1 MFSEQS
7 LNQRLIVNENEFAA
21 SCLDQ
26 TAYNSDS
33 TQQTNPQIYSKP
45 LDLFMVCTG
54 QDDQNGQLQPLN
66 IFTSKIQPITGY
78 LSDEKLYVTNFNE
91 SSYLNHSQLR
101 QIVET
106 DGLIGYY
113 SKNKYKNVIQM
124 LVCVTMYSEDRHFL
138 EQTLL
143 HIQNNLKGFQ
153 ELGVQN
159 FQIVVAVI
167 YDGIMKVKEEVVDF
181 YSELERGE
189 NIDLDRNLKTRRELI
204 QNQIDFLELQKQYYL
219 LDANEGLP
227 PSIPKNIS
235 LFYQNKIQLKQQD
248 KQNRNSKIQ
257 ILCPYDIKFNLS
269 EPILTVFSIFK
280 HKNAKKLSSH
290 LWFFEGLCRQVRPKY
305 VSFVDVGTLPSELG
319 LVQFYKAMEGNYHI
333 GGVCG
338 FLGLEEPPEG
348 DQKENSN
355 QYNKLNDK
363 QLNNRLSQNDQNN
376 WIIQLNQIKNTN
388 QAKSNRKIAYSKQK
402 ILEIY
407 DQLENNFR
415 SKDQQKI
422 FNKNYFITNLILW
435 ILLFP
440 LLLIKYKVCQT
451 IYRIFDMFC
460 SLLGLFLENFLQIF
474 SSLRLAQVYE
484 YTVGHIIDK
493 NFDSFLGFLHVLP
506 GAWSAYRYDALEVR
520 SYQKTNFMQ
529 ENYFS
534 SVLNPD
540 LLTNDIKEANKF
552 LAEDRILC
560 LGIISAKGSNYQL
573 KYIPDAY
580 AVTDS
585 PQTLEEFIQQRRRWT
600 NSMIF
605 ALNHVLKNYK
615 SSIKESIHS
624 KWFSKVRL
632 PLNMYFACL
641 GLINYVLLP
650 TFFLFMAILSGYQF
664 YIPSKQPGKQYIDS
678 NSQQQQCLLDYDLT
692 SSEIM
697 CDANVKQNCY
707 IECQI
712 GELSIYQKIFNIFMK
727 ILPFSIVMTVL
738 LFMVVCL
745 TFKMKKQNF
754 QEYLQLFK
762 TVINEEDKLQID
774 QLKKN
779 LKAQN
784 KSFSEKE
791 TKINNLIQKLGE
803 KRLNELKILFKSN
816 YSHKLPQDLKKIKQE
831 YERLYTQK
839 YYNKV
844 YKIFASLFSIQT
856 LLLVVVI
863 TFSLYINIFAP
874 KIYNDIGFYP
884 LPQWMRQYIIIII
897 LINTGFFFIIMA
909 FHFIFQPKL
918 VWLAFKSYLS
928 FTFYAPV
935 YQIFLSI
942 YSFCNLDDVTWGTK
956 GLQSSTQNQIFVS
969 DKVRYVRYWVWINAT
984 FILAFLSA
992 SLIPLDKTP
1001 YVVIGIGIYCT
1012 VYNVLRIS
1020 GGTINY
1026 LKYYLYDQLKIKKE
1040 LNKIVASN
1048 LQNYEELKRDY
1059 LKYLSIGTVNQ
1070 VKTQEIIQQQLDEDQ
1085 EQLVFSRSV
1094 SKNQSQNN
1102 SQKEFLRVSQKD
1114 IFRF

>member
-1 MFSEQS
+1 MISEQS
-7 LNQRLIVNENEFAA
+7 LNQRLIINENEFNA

-26 TAYNSDS
+26 TSNNSDS
-33 TQQTNPQIYSKP
+33 KQQTDPQMYQKP

-54 QDDQNGQLQPLN
+54 QDDQDGKLQPLN
-66 IFTSKIQPITGY
+66 IFTQKIQPKTEY
-78 LSDEKLYVTNFNE
+78 LQEESPYIVNFDE
-91 SSYLNHSQLR
+91 SSYLNPSQLR
-101 QIVET
+101 PIAET

-124 LVCVTMYSEDRHFL
+124 LICVTMYSEDRHFL

-143 HIQNNLKGFQ
+143 HIQKNLQGFS

-167 YDGIMKVKEEVVDF
+167 YDGIMKIKEEVVEF
-181 YSELERGE
+181 YCELEKGE
-189 NIDLDRNLKTRRELI
+189 SIDLDRNLKTRRELI
-204 QNQIDFLELQKQYYL
+204 QNQIDFLELQKQSYL

-235 LFYQNKIQLKQQD
+235 LFYQNKIQIKQFD
-248 KQNRNSKIQ
+248 KQNRNSKIK
-257 ILCPYDIKFNLS
+257 ILCPYNAEFNQN
-269 EPILTVFSIFK
+269 EPNLTVFSIFK

-319 LVQFYKAMEGNYHI
+319 LVQFYKVMEGNYHI

-348 DQKENSN
+348 GQED
-355 QYNKLNDK
+355 
-363 QLNNRLSQNDQNN
+363 
-376 WIIQLNQIKNTN
+376 NTN
-388 QAKSNRKIAYSKQK
+388 QKKNINQK
-402 ILEIY
+402 HL
-407 DQLENNFR
+407 NN
-415 SKDQQKI
+415 
-422 FNKNYFITNLILW
+422 
-435 ILLFP
+435 
-440 LLLIKYKVCQT
+440 
-451 IYRIFDMFC
+451 
-460 SLLGLFLENFLQIF
+460 
-474 SSLRLAQVYE
+474 
-484 YTVGHIIDK
+484 K

-506 GAWSAYRYDALEVR
+506 GAWSAYRYDALEVQ
-520 SYQKTNFMQ
+520 SNQKTNFMQ
-529 ENYFS
+529 ENYFQ

-560 LGIISAKGSNYQL
+560 LGIISAKGQNYQL

-615 SSIKESIHS
+615 QSIKESIHS

-632 PLNMYFACL
+632 PLNMYFAFL
-641 GLINYVLLP
+641 GLINYILLP
-650 TFFLFMAILSGYQF
+650 AFFLFMAVLSGYQF
-664 YIPSKQPGKQYIDS
+664 YIPSKQPGKSYVDS
-678 NSQQQQCLLDYDLT
+678 SSQQQSCILDYDLT
-692 SSEIM
+692 SSETM
-697 CDANVKQNCY
+697 CDTNIKQDCY
-707 IECQI
+707 QECQT
-712 GELSIYQKIFNIFMK
+712 GELTIYQKIFNIFMK
-727 ILPFSIVMTVL
+727 ILPLSIVMTVL
-738 LFMVVCL
+738 LFMIVCL

-754 QEYLQLFK
+754 SEYLQLFNS
-762 TVINEEDKLQID
+762 VINEEDKKQIEEFR
-774 QLKKN
+774 QILR
-779 LKAQN
+779 AQN
-784 KSFSEKE
+784 KSSQQIE
-791 TKINNLIQKLGE
+791 TKVNNLIQKLGE
-803 KRLNELKILFKSN
+803 KRLNDFKILFESKK
-816 YSHKLPQDLKKIKQE
+816 SHKLPQDLRKIKSE
-831 YERLYTQK
+831 YDRLYTQK

-856 LLLVVVI
+856 LLLVFVI

-874 KIYNDIGFYP
+874 QIYKDIGFYP
-884 LPQWMRQYIIIII
+884 LPKWMRLYIIIII
-897 LINTGFFFIIMA
+897 IINTGFFFMIMG
-909 FHFIFQPKL
+909 FHLLFQPRL

-969 DKVRYVRYWVWINAT
+969 DKVRYVRYWVWINSS

-1001 YVVIGIGIYCT
+1001 YVVIGLGIYCT
-1012 VYNVLRIS
+1012 LYNVLRIS

-1026 LKYYLYDQLKIKKE
+1026 LKYYLFDKLKIKKQ
-1040 LNKIVASN
+1040 LNKIVTSN
-1048 LQNYEELKRDY
+1048 LQNQEELKRDY
-1059 LKYLSIGTVNQ
+1059 LKSLSLTTVKQIN
-1070 VKTQEIIQQQLDEDQ
+1070 TQETSQQQFFEDK
-1085 EQLVFSRSV
+1085 EQLVFSRSI
-1094 SKNQSQNN
+1094 SKNYSQNN
-1102 SQKEFLRVSQKD
+1102 SQQEFFRTDEKE
-1114 IFRF
+1114 IFRY

>member
-1 MFSEQS
+1 MYQ
-7 LNQRLIVNENEFAA
+7 
-21 SCLDQ
+21 
-26 TAYNSDS
+26 
-33 TQQTNPQIYSKP
+33 KP

-54 QDDQNGQLQPLN
+54 QDDQDGQLEPLN
-66 IFTSKIQPITGY
+66 IFTQKIQPKTEY
-78 LSDEKLYVTNFNE
+78 LSDEKPYVTNFDE
-91 SSYLNHSQLR
+91 SSFLNHSQLR
-101 QIVET
+101 QITET

-124 LVCVTMYSEDRHFL
+124 LICVTMYSEDRHFL

-143 HIQNNLKGFQ
+143 HIQKNLKGFS

-167 YDGIMKVKEEVVDF
+167 YDGIMKIKEEVVDF
-181 YSELERGE
+181 YSELEKGE
-189 NIDLDRNLKTRRELI
+189 SVDLDRNLQARRELI
-204 QNQIDFLELQKQYYL
+204 QNQIDFLELQKQSYL

-235 LFYQNKIQLKQQD
+235 LFYQNKIQIKQQD
-248 KQNRNSKIQ
+248 KSNKNSKIQ
-257 ILCPYDIKFNLS
+257 ILCPYDAEFNQN
-269 EPILTVFSIFK
+269 EPTLTVFSIFK

-319 LVQFYKAMEGNYHI
+319 LVQFYKAMEGNQHI

-348 DQKENSN
+348 EQEENT
-355 QYNKLNDK
+355 NKQNK
-363 QLNNRLSQNDQNN
+363 INNKYNRLSQNDQNN
-376 WIIQLNQIKNTN
+376 WTNQLNQIKSTN
-388 QAKSNRKIAYSKQK
+388 QTKNNKKISYSKEEISK
-402 ILEIY
+402 IN
-407 DQLENNFR
+407 DQFENNFR
-415 SKDQQKI
+415 NKDQQNMFK
-422 FNKNYFITNLILW
+422 KRYYITNMILW
-435 ILLFP
+435 ILFFP
-440 LLLIKYKVCQT
+440 LFLIKFLLVHVVF
-451 IYRIFDMFC
+451 RIICKSC
-460 SLLGLFLENFLQIF
+460 SLLGIFLENFLYIF

-484 YTVGHIIDK
+484 YTLGHIIDK

-506 GAWSAYRYDALEVR
+506 GAWSAYRYDALEVK
-520 SYQKTNFMQ
+520 SDQKTNFMQ
-529 ENYFS
+529 ENYFQ
-534 SVLNPD
+534 SVLNPE

-605 ALNHVLKNYK
+605 ALRHVLKNYK
-615 SSIKESIHS
+615 SSIKESLHS
-624 KWFSKVRL
+624 KWFRKVRL

-664 YIPSKQPGKQYIDS
+664 YIPSKQPGKSYVDL
-678 NSQQQQCLLDYDLT
+678 NSQQQQCILDYDLT

-697 CDANVKQNCY
+697 CDTNNKQNCY
-707 IECQI
+707 LDCQT
-712 GELSIYQKIFNIFMK
+712 GELTVYQQIFNIFMR

-754 QEYLQLFK
+754 SEYLQLFNS
-762 TVINEEDKLQID
+762 VINEEDKLQID
-774 QLKKN
+774 QLKQD
-779 LKAQN
+779 LRAQN
-784 KSFSEKE
+784 KSSSQIEL
-791 TKINNLIQKLGE
+791 KINNLLQKLGE
-803 KRLNELKILFKSN
+803 KRLNELKILFESKH
-816 YSHKLPQDLKKIKQE
+816 SHKLPQDLKKIKSE
-831 YERLYTQK
+831 YDRLYTQK

-856 LLLVVVI
+856 LLLVVII

-874 KIYNDIGFYP
+874 KVYKDIGFYP
-884 LPQWMRQYIIIII
+884 LPQWMRFYIIVIIII
-897 LINTGFFFIIMA
+897 NTGYFLIIMG
-909 FHFIFQPKL
+909 FHLLFQPKL

-928 FTFYAPV
+928 FQFYAPV
-935 YQIFLSI
+935 YQVFLSI

-1012 VYNVLRIS
+1012 IYNILRIS

-1026 LKYYLYDQLKIKKE
+1026 LKYYLFDKQKIKKE
-1040 LNKIVASN
+1040 LDKIVTSN

-1059 LKYLSIGTVNQ
+1059 QKSLSITE
-1070 VKTQEIIQQQLDEDQ
+1070 VKQDKIQEINQQLINEDQ
-1085 EQLVFSRSV
+1085 DQLVFSRSI
-1094 SKNQSQNN
+1094 SKNYSQNN
-1102 SQKEFLRVSQKD
+1102 SQNEFLRISQKD
-1114 IFRF
+1114 VFRI